1 MGRAEIFVGDLS
13 FFCHE
18 NDVFQLFSQ
27 FGQVM
32 EVRIKK
38 SEGNGKSLM
47 FGFVK
52 MSSMMESD
60 EAIKRLNGIM
70 YMGRTLK

>member
-18 NDVFQLFSQ
+18 NDIFQLFSQ
-27 FGQVM
+27 CGQVI

-52 MSSMMESD
+52 METLEVAD
-60 EAIKRLNGIM
+60 VAIQNLNGIM
-70 YMGRTLK
+70 FMGRVLK

>member
-18 NDVFQLFSQ
+18 NHIFQLFSHY
-27 FGQVM
+27 GRVM
-32 EVRIKK
+32 EIRIKK
-38 SEGNGKSLM
+38 SEGHGKSLM

-52 MSSMMESD
+52 MSTMAESD
-60 EAIKRLNGIM
+60 DAIRKLNGIM
-70 YMGRTLK
+70 FMGRTLK

>member
-1 MGRAEIFVGDLS
+1 MGRAEIFIGDLS

-18 NDVFQLFSQ
+18 NDIFQLFSQ
-27 FGQVM
+27 YGQVM

-52 MSSMMESD
+52 MESLEAAD
-60 EAIKRLNGIM
+60 EVIRQLNGIM
-70 YMGRTLK
+70 FMGRLLK

>member
-1 MGRAEIFVGDLS
+1 MGRAEIFIGDLS

-18 NDVFQLFSQ
+18 NDIFQLFSQ
-27 FGQVM
+27 YGQVM

-52 MSSMMESD
+52 MESL
-60 EAIKRLNGIM
+60 EAAGEVIRQLNGIM
-70 YMGRTLK
+70 FMGRVLK